1 MFKLILTIFLS
12 ILNIIYGQQNIGKKY
27 SVLKD
32 VNVASNINTI
42 WFITSLTVRNKMY
55 CMAECNKNDECHTI
69 VFSTSQSN
77 DNCFLYNKNFE
88 LIELVQSNISNL
100 YKKEC
105 KYKLLIDFIYCFTF
119 CFKGN
124 CDSMKTL
131 NVTAIIDR
139 SKFLK

>member
-1 MFKLILTIFLS
+1 MFKLITFIL

-32 VNVASNINTI
+32 VNIAANIDAI

-55 CMAECNKNDECHTI
+55 CMAECNKYDECHTI

-88 LIELVQSNISNL
+88 LNELVQSNTSNL

-105 KYKLLIDFIYCFTF
+105 K
-119 CFKGN
+119 
-124 CDSMKTL
+124 
-131 NVTAIIDR
+131 R
-139 SKFLK
+139 